1 MSVNDVYTKLRTAP
15 NYHPASVDLF
25 DDCTLQ
31 AGDVVT
37 VRSGNDSYALPIFSQ
52 HLVWNGASTTQLEST
67 GNEKRSDLP
76 PLRKRDMNTAYG
88 LGSGAYGTQKSNE
101 EKFKQYETHFEQTD
115 MYFSLL
121 ATESQ
126 WDELAQEGHVTA
138 YTQILQ
144 TAGDVSIVAAK
155 TGIEGLEEG
164 ETLYSKINVNAEA
177 ISTEVARAQG
187 EETSLSSRI
196 TQTAESISTEVTNRT
211 NADSALSSRI
221 TQTATDISTLVT
233 KTGVNSLGQDETLY
247 SKINQNA
254 ESISTEVTNR
264 TNADSALSS
273 RITQN
278 ANSISLVV
286 SNGSIDAASI
296 VAAVNS
302 AGSSVKITASH
313 IILDGDTVAASLYS
327 KSLDCG
333 DFTCDDL
340 TAGGTANIYGNAIVD
355 GYLIASTVNASEV
368 YVAPGNT
375 AVSSAIASFGAATS
389 SGGQITIPTTRLNG
403 NAGPSINFNIA
414 ATQYYIDGVAAAE
427 TTGWNAARAKVEAPA
442 QGTGTSFTVKV
453 PSATQ
458 NAQDTYTF
466 SITKGATPGSSG
478 YAAVSRLGVVVGRI
492 AIGDWYDAGK
502 DAMGV
507 ASSWNDNVL
516 TFRAA
521 QSSTKSDSV
530 TITAGVSCVYNSTTH
545 QYTVTGSAI
554 ADGEY
559 IKTTST
565 GSGTAAYDAGEA
577 SVTLG
582 TPSWDSVVTNSN
594 NTYTVT
600 ASNGESKSQG
610 LYLYAGGWAS
620 GARYVYMRT
629 GSAYGTTRARI
640 QVEMPASGTWSWSN
654 PSQGYAQASITI
666 GGKTYTD
673 SHQIPSSW
681 M

>member
-196 TQTAESISTEVTNRT
+196 TQT
-211 NADSALSSRI
+211 
-221 TQTATDISTLVT
+221 
-233 KTGVNSLGQDETLY
+233 
-247 SKINQNA
+247 A